1 MSFSWSNGLEYVHTH
16 TMLYF
21 VPETDVKALRTEL
34 ERSKAK
40 RIDRIADQILKATIK
55 KRETKHLI
63 PRAVGE
69 AFLLQPVLDVRAKKF
84 SGVGKVVARAIK
96 MPD

>member
-1 MSFSWSNGLEYVHTH
+1 MVLNMFIGTLCFAFCRKTNI
-16 TMLYF
+16 
-21 VPETDVKALRTEL
+21 KALRIQL

-40 RIDRIADQILKATIK
+40 RIDRTADQIIKATIK

-84 SGVGKVVARAIK
+84 SGVGKVVARAIE

>member
-1 MSFSWSNGLEYVHTH
+1 MSFSRSNGLDYVHENT
-16 TMLYF
+16 TLCL
-21 VPETDVKALRTEL
+21 VPEDDLKALRIEL

-84 SGVGKVVARAIK
+84 SGVGKVVARAIEI
-96 MPD
+96 PD

>member
-1 MSFSWSNGLEYVHTH
+1 MVLNMFKGTLCFAFCRKTNI
-16 TMLYF
+16 
-21 VPETDVKALRTEL
+21 KALRIEL

-40 RIDRIADQILKATIK
+40 RIDRTADQIIKATIK

-69 AFLLQPVLDVRAKKF
+69 AFLLQPVLDVR
-84 SGVGKVVARAIK
+84 GKSSLGLVR
-96 MPD
+96 

>member
-1 MSFSWSNGLEYVHTH
+1 MSFSRSNDVEYVHKNT
-16 TMLYF
+16 TLCLVQEDDF
-21 VPETDVKALRTEL
+21 KALRIEL

-40 RIDRIADQILKATIK
+40 RIDRTADQILKATIK

-63 PRAVGE
+63 RRAGGE

-84 SGVGKVVARAIK
+84 SGVDKVE
-96 MPD
+96 

>member
-1 MSFSWSNGLEYVHTH
+1 MGFLLSPCAPVHAGLLKSDVDFSNYNAP
-16 TMLYF
+16 LYRQI
-21 VPETDVKALRTEL
+21 VDRI
-34 ERSKAK
+34 KAK
-40 RIDRIADQILKATIK
+40 VATIK

-84 SGVGKVVARAIK
+84 SGVGKVVARAIE

>member
-1 MSFSWSNGLEYVHTH
+1 MSFSRSNGLEYVHGNT
-16 TMLYF
+16 TLCF
-21 VPETDVKALRTEL
+21 VPEDDIKALRIEL

-40 RIDRIADQILKATIK
+40 HIDRIADQILKATIK

-84 SGVGKVVARAIK
+84 SGVGKVIARAVE